1 MAFMRRRR
9 KQRQQAEQLNKSAE
23 QYAPSYKG
31 FFGNSQQNNGNLKYP
46 HKQKQSSLNDYN
58 KQTNNQHHFYQQLQQ
73 QNHSHINMTDFID
86 LAEAIDTNNYSEIKA
101 ILDNHKQ
108 FEITKIAELIL
119 GCPNVDELKLRY
131 DENGNCTDVTGPFNQ
146 ETFARRIALI
156 NKITMEIKANNS
168 AKPIEPTISV

>member
-31 FFGNSQQNNGNLKYP
+31 FFGNSQNNGNLKYP
-46 HKQKQSSLNDYN
+46 HKQKQLSSNDYN
-58 KQTNNQHHFYQQLQQ
+58 KQANNQHHFYQQLQQ
-73 QNHSHINMTDFID
+73 QNNSHISMTDFID
-86 LAEAIDTNNYSEIKA
+86 LAEAIDTNNDSEIKA

-131 DENGNCTDVTGPFNQ
+131 DENGNCIDATGPFNQ
-146 ETFARRIALI
+146 ETFAKRTALI
-156 NKITMEIKANNS
+156 NKIITEIKANNS
-168 AKPIEPTISV
+168 AKPIESTVSV